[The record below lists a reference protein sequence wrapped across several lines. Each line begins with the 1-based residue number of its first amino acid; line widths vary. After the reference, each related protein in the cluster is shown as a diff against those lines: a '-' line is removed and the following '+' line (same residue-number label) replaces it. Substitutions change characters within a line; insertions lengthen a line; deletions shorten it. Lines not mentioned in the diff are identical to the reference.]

1 MCEKFRKFA
10 WNILEILKMKVL
22 KSIIIA
28 LFVAI
33 FASTASAAL
42 PSVQLKT
49 MKGKVVD
56 TATLSNNGKPMII
69 SFFAG
74 WCKPCLRELNAINE
88 YYDDWRDETGVK
100 LIAISI
106 DEADKTTNVRNIV
119 NTNNWD
125 YEILLDPNSDF
136 KRALGIQN
144 IPHMLIL
151 DGNGKIVESR
161 SGYTDGSEQQIIKK
175 LRELTAAKKPATKK
189 KK

>member
-1 MCEKFRKFA
+1 MNA
-10 WNILEILKMKVL
+10 L

-28 LFVAI
+28 LFVA
-33 FASTASAAL
+33 FSAHLASAAL
-42 PSVQLKT
+42 PSAQLKT

-56 TATLSNNGKPMII
+56 TTTLSNGGKPMII

-125 YEILLDPNSDF
+125 YEILLDPNGDF

-144 IPHMLIL
+144 IPHLLII

-161 SGYTDGSEQQIIKK
+161 SGYTDGSERHIIKK
-175 LRELTAAKKPATKK
+175 LREITAATQPATKK
-189 KK
+189 HK